1 MRWNEA
7 FSRRAGAAARRG
19 RCGGFTMIEMVMVIS
34 IMLFLLGVLAVVVG
48 SVQATSQRQS
58 TAQLIDA
65 IESALVMYYDINGE
79 YPDLS
84 ASNDD
89 NTTFYAN
96 DIGFGRAQCL
106 YWHLT
111 SPEKGACMKSIPAS
125 AARTPPYK
133 EGTSKSLPYL
143 VDAWQNPIQVAV
155 FEDDEKASLQNGG
168 VPLVASWGPNG
179 RGHPYDE
186 FTGSTDLSSKLA
198 SKDDDVSDDLTNFRD
213 LPEN

>member
-1 MRWNEA
+1 
-7 FSRRAGAAARRG
+7 
-19 RCGGFTMIEMVMVIS
+19 MIEMGMVIS

-48 SVQATSQRQS
+48 SVQMNAQRQS
-58 TAQLIDA
+58 TMQLIEA
-65 IESALVMYYDINGE
+65 VESALVTYYDTKGK

-84 ASNDD
+84 PSNSD

-111 SPEKGACMKSIPAS
+111 SPEKGSCMKSIPAG

-143 VDAWQNPIQVAV
+143 VDAWQNPIHVVV
-155 FEDDEKASLQNGG
+155 FADGSKASLQNGG

-179 RGHPYDE
+179 RGHAYE
-186 FTGSTDLSSKLA
+186 TFEGSTDLSSKLG

-213 LPEN
+213 LPED